1 MNVLFYIPETSEV
14 SERIYE
20 VVEMIAS
27 KATTEI
33 FTSIDDLSRRL
44 RQPANCISIATL
56 LVCNRE
62 DLFELTSI
70 RDLLSELPVILI
82 LPDREKNTT
91 AMGHIPKPRFFTYAD
106 SDFMEVGTVLMKML
120 EDPKRKQ
127 IEEEWNNIWEKSPT
141 T

>member
-27 KATTEI
+27 KTTTEI

-44 RQPANCISIATL
+44 RQPANSISIATL

-82 LPDREKNTT
+82 LPDRKKNTT
-91 AMGHIPKPRFFTYAD
+91 VMGHILAP
-106 SDFMEVGTVLMKML
+106 
-120 EDPKRKQ
+120 
-127 IEEEWNNIWEKSPT
+127 
-141 T
+141 

>member
-1 MNVLFYIPETSEV
+1 MNILFYIPETSEV
-14 SERIYE
+14 SERMYG
-20 VVEMIAS
+20 VVEMVAL

-33 FTSIDDLSRRL
+33 FTSIEDLSCRL
-44 RQPANCISIATL
+44 RQPANSPSIAML
-56 LVCNRE
+56 LVHNGV
-62 DLFELTSI
+62 DLASI